1 MRPYAIVALI
11 VILMGSLILSPFRLI
26 AANSTAST
34 DGLLAS
40 TEQMIEQLMQQIDRQ
55 RALNVNPETITV
67 EHIEAWKKDAAKGL
81 SYAQFNLGVAYIK
94 GIHVRHSY
102 PEAMRL
108 FRLAALQGEASAQ
121 FNIGV
126 MYHNGQGVRQNK
138 KIAKEWFGKACDN
151 GLQEGCDEYRKL
163 NEAGY

>member
-1 MRPYAIVALI
+1 MRLYALVAFI
-11 VILMGSLILSPFRLI
+11 VILMGSQILSPFRLI
-26 AANSTAST
+26 AADSIAST
-34 DGLLAS
+34 DALLAS
-40 TEQMIEQLMQQIDRQ
+40 TEQMIEQLIQQIERQ
-55 RALNVNPETITV
+55 KTLNVIPETITV
-67 EHIEAWKKDAAKGL
+67 EHIETWKKDAAKGL
-81 SYAQFNLGVAYIK
+81 SYAQFNLGIAYIN

-126 MYHNGQGVRQNK
+126 MYYNGQGVRKNN

-151 GLQEGCDEYRKL
+151 GLQQGCDAYRKL